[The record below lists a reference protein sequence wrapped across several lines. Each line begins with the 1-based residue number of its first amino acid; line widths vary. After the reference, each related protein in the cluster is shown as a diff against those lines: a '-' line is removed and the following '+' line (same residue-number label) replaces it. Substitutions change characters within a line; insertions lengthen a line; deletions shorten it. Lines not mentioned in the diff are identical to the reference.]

1 MKTGPIIFSKIVV
14 LNGILAG
21 VLSGILCGI
30 ISCAKPTYIQ
40 ETTPNTTQQKLEA
53 NSCQIK
59 LNQYC
64 LQWRWQH
71 FPTNEEDAGKIQVRF
86 FQLDTEDQFP
96 ILSHPEGVFAA
107 SFWMDMGNGKGHG
120 TAPLTLTE
128 NNSGTYVLSDIYLIM
143 RGNWQ
148 LRLQLTTEDGN
159 KNEIIIPID
168 FN

>member
-1 MKTGPIIFSKIVV
+1 
-14 LNGILAG
+14 
-21 VLSGILCGI
+21 
-30 ISCAKPTYIQ
+30 
-40 ETTPNTTQQKLEA
+40 
-53 NSCQIK
+53 
-59 LNQYC
+59 
-64 LQWRWQH
+64 
-71 FPTNEEDAGKIQVRF
+71 
-86 FQLDTEDQFP
+86 
-96 ILSHPEGVFAA
+96 
-107 SFWMDMGNGKGHG
+107 MDMGNGKGHG